1 MFAVVRTGSKQHR
14 VELGSIIEIE
24 KIAGE
29 VGEKIELSDVLLVGN
44 GNDIKVG
51 QPNVSGAVV
60 SVEILEQKKAPKV
73 LIFKKIRRH
82 GYHLK
87 KGHRQQLTRIK
98 VTAINA

>member
-14 VELGSIIEIE
+14 VELGSILEIE

-29 VGEKIELSDVLLVGN
+29 VGEKIVLSDVLLVGN

-51 QPNVSGAVV
+51 QPNVSGAIV

-98 VTAINA
+98 VNAINA